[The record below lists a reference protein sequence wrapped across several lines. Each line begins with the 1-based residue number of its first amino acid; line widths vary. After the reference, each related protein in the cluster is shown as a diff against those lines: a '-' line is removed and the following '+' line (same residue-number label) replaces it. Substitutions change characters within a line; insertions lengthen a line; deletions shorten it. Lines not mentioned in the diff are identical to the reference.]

1 MTDST
6 NRPIK
11 RHESKGFSKNLGNNT
26 SQATLRPVPKLVP
39 KKPDKKLVLP
49 VVLPEKQDDDKTA
62 IQIKLEKALGL
73 PLEGSLVKR
82 RQKEL
87 LALAQESD
95 PDKFIDDKI
104 AFCRRYGWNRQEVD
118 QRIRQLKSSTTAP
131 KAKLLTGKDFFA
143 SEIDSISW
151 ILPGILPSPGVFI
164 LGGQAGVGKTTLA
177 IDMIGAV
184 LLKEDFL
191 GEKPLKP
198 GKVLFIAGDELSSYT
213 QEKLIDRGIS
223 GNDDLS
229 VLLNWDVSQWDV
241 LEKAIAEIR
250 PVLVVIDSFSSIHRD
265 PSFDEN
271 CTQAK
276 STIYDLEHLSG
287 LYSFGCVLIHHLS
300 KSKDNQ
306 GVAKLR
312 GSSAL
317 AAAASVVCIME
328 RNNDTCKL
336 SFPKMRGAQTKP
348 FSVELDEPTGRFQV
362 ISGGDD
368 IETKSLGDRI
378 LPLLS
383 KDPCKLLE
391 PGEIAAALGLPFSEK
406 VEKDSVYQ
414 ALKRLY
420 QRGLI
425 IKKPSKQDGKRKL
438 YGVANP
444 SQLSHTK
451 EVGNSPNTVEDTP
464 EDIPKDTPPLPR
476 LNVSVKSSE
485 SIDIQGIEETDKLTD
500 SIPDALLTSQDEAQT
515 ASDSNEGVEG
525 NLTS

>member
-1 MTDST
+1 M
-6 NRPIK
+6 
-11 RHESKGFSKNLGNNT
+11 
-26 SQATLRPVPKLVP
+26 
-39 KKPDKKLVLP
+39 
-49 VVLPEKQDDDKTA
+49 VLPEKQDDDNTA
-62 IQIKLEKALGL
+62 IQIKRSRASGL
-73 PLEGSLVKR
+73 PREGSLSER

-87 LALAQESD
+87 LALAQETD
-95 PDKFIDDKI
+95 PDKFIDAKI
-104 AFCRRYGWNRQEVD
+104 AFCRNYGWNRLEVE
-118 QRIRQLKSSTTAP
+118 QRIRQLKNSTTTP

-143 SEIDSISW
+143 SDIDRISW
-151 ILPGILPSPGVFI
+151 LFSGIVPIPGVFMI
-164 LGGQAGVGKTTLA
+164 GGQPGTGKTTIA
-177 IDMIGAV
+177 VDMIGSV
-184 LLKEDFL
+184 LLEEDFL
-191 GEKPLKP
+191 GEKPLKT
-198 GKVLFIAGDELSSYT
+198 GKVLLVAGDELSSYT
-213 QEKLIDRGIS
+213 KEKLIDRGIS
-223 GNDDLS
+223 DNDDLS
-229 VLLNWDVSQWDV
+229 VLLNWDVSQWEV
-241 LEKAIAEIR
+241 LEEAIKAIR

-276 STIYDLEHLSG
+276 KTIYDLEELSG

-317 AAAASVVCIME
+317 SAAASVVCIME

-348 FSVELDEPTGRFQV
+348 FSIELDEPTGRFQV

-368 IETKSLGDRI
+368 AETKSLGDRI
-378 LPLLS
+378 LTLLS
-383 KDPCKLLE
+383 SDPYKLLE
-391 PGEIAAALGLPFSEK
+391 PEQIAKALGIPFAEK

-420 QRGLI
+420 QRRFI
-425 IKKPSKQDGKRKL
+425 IKEPSKQDGKRKV

-444 SQLSHTK
+444 SKLSQT
-451 EVGNSPNTVEDTP
+451 EESRNSSDTVEDTS
-464 EDIPKDTPPLPR
+464 EDTPKDTPPLPC

-500 SIPDALLTSQDEAQT
+500 SVPDALLTSQNETQT

-525 NLTS
+525 NLTQLTDNSPQGCVSPSAVEPLTPPIRFCQ